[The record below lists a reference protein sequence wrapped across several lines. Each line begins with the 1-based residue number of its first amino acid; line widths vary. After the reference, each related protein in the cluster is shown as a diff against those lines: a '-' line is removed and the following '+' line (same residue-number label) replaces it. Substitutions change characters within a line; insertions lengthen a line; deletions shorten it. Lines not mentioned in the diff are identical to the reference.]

1 MVTMMISIKQS
12 LIRKEIKQ
20 IVMLTLAPC
29 LVDIS
34 RVKTIKRREALI
46 TNVINSNN
54 SNGND
59 LQKSDKK
66 IALIQMELSYDQN
79 DRS

>member
-1 MVTMMISIKQS
+1 MISIKES

-20 IVMLTLAPC
+20 IAMLTLAQC

-34 RVKTIKRREALI
+34 TVKAIKRRKVLI
-46 TNVINSNN
+46 TTVINSNN

-66 IALIQMELSYDQN
+66 IALIRMELSYDQN
-79 DRS
+79 DRT

>member
-1 MVTMMISIKQS
+1 MMISIKQS

-20 IVMLTLAPC
+20 IAMLTLAQY

-34 RVKTIKRREALI
+34 RVKTIKRREVLLI
-46 TNVINSNN
+46 INVINSNN

-66 IALIQMELSYDQN
+66 IALIRMELSYDQN
-79 DRS
+79 DRT

>member
-1 MVTMMISIKQS
+1 MISIKES

-20 IVMLTLAPC
+20 IAMLTLAQY

-34 RVKTIKRREALI
+34 TVKAIKRRKVLI
-46 TNVINSNN
+46 TTVINSNN

-66 IALIQMELSYDQN
+66 IALIRMELSYDQN
-79 DRS
+79 DRT

>member
-1 MVTMMISIKQS
+1 MMIAIKQS

-20 IVMLTLAPC
+20 IAMLTLSLC

-34 RVKTIKRREALI
+34 RVKTIKRREVLLI

-54 SNGND
+54 SNGNG

-66 IALIQMELSYDQN
+66 IALIRMELSYDQN
-79 DRS
+79 DRT